1 MAYQY
6 TNSKSIVYYLNSKD
20 VVLRGKQHR
29 KIYFFSKDIRN
40 ATSCDSVPADYEVA
54 ENKVNGFPVLRKKK

>member
-29 KIYFFSKDIRN
+29 KIYFFSKAMRN
-40 ATSCDSVPADYEVA
+40 ETSCDSVPADYEVA